1 MFDIDNDYEAPK
13 KPLEV
18 NLEDEDVVIE
28 DVSPKKKEVPMFT
41 KKGKMVLALITLGFF
56 GYLLYTKR
64 KGATNQSSEQPEAKP
79 VEVAEKPI
87 ETVEPTSVAEPS
99 VDSLE
104 TATPMD
110 A

>member
-18 NLEDEDVVIE
+18 NLEDEDVIIE

-56 GYLLYTKR
+56 GYYLWSKR
-64 KGATNQSSEQPEAKP
+64 NGATTQSSEQPEAKP
-79 VEVAEKPI
+79 VEVTEKPV
-87 ETVEPTSVAEPS
+87 ETVEPSVAEPS
-99 VDSLE
+99 VDSVE
-104 TATPMD
+104 TVTPMD

>member
-1 MFDIDNDYEAPK
+1 MFTIDDDYEAPK

-18 NLEDEDVVIE
+18 NLEDEDVIIE

-41 KKGKMVLALITLGFF
+41 KKGKMVIALIVLGTF
-56 GYLLYTKR
+56 GYYLWSKR
-64 KGATNQSSEQPEAKP
+64 NGATTQSSEQPEAKP

-87 ETVEPTSVAEPS
+87 ETVEPSVTEPS
-99 VDSLE
+99 IDSVQP
-104 TATPMD
+104 TTPMD